1 MPVKTIEWVD
11 GTVRMIDQTRL
22 PEELIHLDIRD
33 VETLGEA
40 IKSLRV
46 RGAPAIGIA
55 GAFGILL
62 GIQDFDGGD
71 KDAFFKQLNKT
82 ADFLVATRPT
92 AVNLSWAVKRMQK
105 VAEANRDR
113 SIADIKQTLLEE
125 ALSIYEQDRQTCRK
139 LGKHGAQLLQDGARV
154 LTHCNTGALATAD
167 YGTALGVVFAA
178 HELGKKVS
186 VFADETRPLLQGA
199 RLNTW
204 ELMNEG
210 IDVTLICDNTAAFV
224 MQQKKIDC
232 VIVGADR
239 IARNGDTA
247 NKIGTY
253 NVAVLAEKHGI
264 PFYVAAPFSTIDFSL
279 KSGAEIPIEERDP
292 SEVTNGFG
300 KLTAPPNT
308 QVYSPAFDITP
319 HELIT
324 AIITEEGV
332 IEPPFEKNLANF
344 HPDKQEK

>member
-1 MPVKTIEWVD
+1 MPVTTIEWRD
-11 GTVRMIDQTRL
+11 GKVRMIDQTKL
-22 PEELIHLDIRD
+22 PEDLVYLDIED
-33 VETLGEA
+33 VDVLAEG

-55 GAFGILL
+55 GAFGVVL
-62 GIQDFDGGD
+62 GIQHFEGND
-71 KDAFFKQLNKT
+71 KNEFFKKLNET
-82 ADFLVATRPT
+82 ADYLNATRPT
-92 AVNLSWAVKRMQK
+92 AVNLSWAIRRMKQ
-105 VAEANRDR
+105 VAEQNKDK
-113 SIADIKQTLLEE
+113 SIPDIKGRLLEAAMKIWE
-125 ALSIYEQDRQTCRK
+125 DDRQICRR
-139 LGKHGAQLLQDGARV
+139 LGKHGAQLLKDGARV

-167 YGTALGVVFAA
+167 FGTALGVVFAA
-178 HELGKKVS
+178 HEEGKKVA

-239 IARNGDTA
+239 IAANGDTA

-253 NVAVLAEKHGI
+253 SVAVLAEKHGV
-264 PFYVAAPFSTIDFSL
+264 PFYVAAPFSTIDFNIKDGS
-279 KSGAEIPIEERDP
+279 EIPIEERSP
-292 SEVTNGFG
+292 EEVTEGFG
-300 KLTAPPNT
+300 KRTAPANT
-308 QVYSPAFDITP
+308 KVYSPAFDVTP

-324 AIITEEGV
+324 AIITEEGI
-332 IEPPFEKNLANF
+332 IEPPFEVNL
-344 HPDKQEK
+344 KKYGKRET